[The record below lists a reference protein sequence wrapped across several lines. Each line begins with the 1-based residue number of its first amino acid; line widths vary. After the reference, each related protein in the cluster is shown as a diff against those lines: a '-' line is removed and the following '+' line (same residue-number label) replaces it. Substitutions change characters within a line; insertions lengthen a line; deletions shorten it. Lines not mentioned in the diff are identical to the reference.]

1 MVFNLKMFTG
11 LLLKAPK
18 KKRKA
23 VLSMKNN
30 EIRPHHLKNGH
41 SRE

>member
-30 EIRPHHLKNGH
+30 EIRRHHLKYTH
-41 SRE
+41 SPE